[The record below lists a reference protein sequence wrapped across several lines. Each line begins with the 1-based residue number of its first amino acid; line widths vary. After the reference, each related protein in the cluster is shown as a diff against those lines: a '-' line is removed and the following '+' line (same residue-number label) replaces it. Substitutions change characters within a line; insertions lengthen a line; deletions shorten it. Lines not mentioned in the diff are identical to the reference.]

1 TRRVALFL
9 LLKGLLATGQW
20 WHNNYDEPLSFK
32 CPAGQSVSSIK
43 SQNSNYYEDRL
54 SAECFLSPYIN
65 EFDKAFSFQCPAQYV
80 IAGMSSYHSNHHED
94 RREVHF
100 WGQWK
105 LSVVFIRELF
115 EEDFQWTVPPHNVL
129 VGVECY
135 HQDFQEDRRWKYKY
149 CVQQCL

>member
-9 LLKGLLATGQW
+9 LLNGLLATGQC

-54 SAECFLSPYIN
+54 QCFLSPYIN
-65 EFDKAFSFQCPAQYV
+65 EFDIEFSFQCPAQYV

-94 RREVHF
+94 RR
-100 WGQWK
+100 GNSQW
-105 LSVVFIRELF
+105 SSYVNSF